1 MEGTK
6 FGSRWSFW
14 EMTEL
19 TESVEPVVVGFDA
32 FYSTGWPEVYR
43 AVAVVI
49 RDRELAR
56 EAVDE
61 AMTRAYKSWA
71 KVSAMD
77 NPKGWVYR
85 VAVNWAK
92 SGLRRR
98 SLAANLPVS
107 PPEPFNGPPEIPDPG
122 LVDAVRRLS
131 PNQRDVIVARY
142 VFDMS
147 QDAIAEAFGISRGT
161 VKSRLARG
169 LAQLRKDFSS

>member
-1 MEGTK
+1 M
-6 FGSRWSFW
+6 
-14 EMTEL
+14 
-19 TESVEPVVVGFDA
+19 TESVEPVVLGFDA
-32 FYSTGWPEVYR
+32 FYSTGWSEVYK
-43 AVAVVI
+43 AVAVVV
-49 RDRELAR
+49 RDRDLAR

-71 KVSAMD
+71 TVSAME
-77 NPKGWVYR
+77 NPRGWVYR

-98 SLAANLPVS
+98 SIARSLPVPAPDS
-107 PPEPFNGPPEIPDPG
+107 TTEPEIPDPE
-122 LVDAVRRLS
+122 LVNAVRGLP

-147 QDAIAEAFGISRGT
+147 QDAIAEAFGTNPGT

-169 LAQLRKDFSS
+169 LAQLRKELLP

>member
-1 MEGTK
+1 M
-6 FGSRWSFW
+6 
-14 EMTEL
+14 
-19 TESVEPVVVGFDA
+19 TESVEPVVLGFDA
-32 FYSTGWPEVYR
+32 FYATGWSEVYK

-49 RDRELAR
+49 RDRDLAR

-71 KVSAMD
+71 KVSAME

-92 SGLRRR
+92 SRLRRR
-98 SLAANLPVS
+98 STAASLPVPAPDS
-107 PPEPFNGPPEIPDPG
+107 VAEPEVPDPG
-122 LVDAVRRLS
+122 LVNAVRGLQ

-147 QDAIAEAFGISRGT
+147 QDAVAEAFGTKPGT

-169 LAQLRKDFSS
+169 LAQLRKELSS